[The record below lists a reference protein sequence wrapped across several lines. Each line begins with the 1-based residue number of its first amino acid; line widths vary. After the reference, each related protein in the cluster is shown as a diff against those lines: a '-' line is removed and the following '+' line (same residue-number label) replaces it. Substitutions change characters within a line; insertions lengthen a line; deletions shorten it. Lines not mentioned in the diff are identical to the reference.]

1 MVSKPPLTPEE
12 LDTRE
17 AELTAR
23 LARIEE
29 LEAQAIRREKAA
41 KEREKAKKQVLLR
54 LSPSLWDDIAAW
66 AEDDFRSINA
76 QIEFLL
82 TEAVRRRK
90 KRGTLRLLRLKPSL
104 CPLLIQYSALARI
117 SITPCGTAPAVTF
130 SSSTG

>member
-82 TEAVRRRK
+82 TEAVRQR
-90 KRGTLRLLRLKPSL
+90 KRGGR
-104 CPLLIQYSALARI
+104 
-117 SITPCGTAPAVTF
+117 
-130 SSSTG
+130 

>member
-12 LDTRE
+12 LDKRE

-23 LARIEE
+23 LTRIEE

-82 TEAVRRRK
+82 TEPVRQRK
-90 KRGTLRLLRLKPSL
+90 KGER
-104 CPLLIQYSALARI
+104 
-117 SITPCGTAPAVTF
+117 
-130 SSSTG
+130 